1 MYSGLYLFNTTQVH
15 HRKETVMTEEIREE
29 EKNLRPGNIQD
40 VFLNNAR
47 KNRSPIIVYLI
58 SGFQMRGI
66 VKSFDNYVILLESEG
81 KQSMIYKHAVSTI
94 SPL

>member
-1 MYSGLYLFNTTQVH
+1 
-15 HRKETVMTEEIREE
+15 MTEELKFSERT
-29 EKNLRPGNIQD
+29 NHANIQEQ
-40 VFLNNAR
+40 FLNNAR

-66 VKSFDNYVILLESEG
+66 VKSFDNFVILLESDG
-81 KQSMIYKHAVSTI
+81 KESMIYKHAISTI

>member
-1 MYSGLYLFNTTQVH
+1 
-15 HRKETVMTEEIREE
+15 MTEEIREE

>member
-1 MYSGLYLFNTTQVH
+1 
-15 HRKETVMTEEIREE
+15 MTEEIREE

-66 VKSFDNYVILLESEG
+66 VKSFDNYVILLES
-81 KQSMIYKHAVSTI
+81 
-94 SPL
+94 

>member
-1 MYSGLYLFNTTQVH
+1 MADAMH
-15 HRKETVMTEEIREE
+15 E
-29 EKNLRPGNIQD
+29 EKVRNGNIQD
-40 VFLNNAR
+40 QFLNNVR
-47 KNRSPIIVYLI
+47 KSGTPIVIYLV

-66 VKSFDNYVILLESEG
+66 VRSFDNYVILLESEG

>member
-1 MYSGLYLFNTTQVH
+1 M
-15 HRKETVMTEEIREE
+15 MEEVKSVER
-29 EKNLRPGNIQD
+29 NHGNIQE

-66 VKSFDNYVILLESEG
+66 VKSFDNFVVLLESDG
-81 KQSMIYKHAVSTI
+81 KESMIYKHAISTI
-94 SPL
+94 SPI

>member
-1 MYSGLYLFNTTQVH
+1 M
-15 HRKETVMTEEIREE
+15 KEEIREE